1 MATTATI
8 TSTYNGVAAKDYI
21 STLVYSLDTVSKG
34 LVTLKTNIKGKQVVR
49 VMNVLP
55 TASDAHCS
63 FNPEGSVTIAERYI
77 EPKRIQY
84 DLELCILDFVD
95 DWNQALTGP
104 SANDNLPSDFET
116 YFTQRVLAK
125 IAEAENFKIFSGED
139 GTGSYD
145 GLETKMDA
153 DVNVIKPATPV
164 EIDESNVV
172 AELTK
177 MFKAIPVLVRRA
189 SDFKWIVAQNIAD
202 SYALALGAGNYL
214 QQLTTGDKPLNFNG
228 VALEVGDGVSDNVM
242 MAYSVQNVWL
252 GTAIEADWNDLTIL
266 DMRERTGDKTVRFS
280 LTLSADVN
288 YGIPTEVVF
297 YKGEPAPSV

>member
-1 MATTATI
+1 MATTTSI
-8 TSTYNGVAAKDYI
+8 TSTYNGQSAKDYI
-21 STLVYSLDTVSKG
+21 SSLVYSLDTFNKG

-55 TASDAHCS
+55 TASDAHCT
-63 FNPEGSVTIAERYI
+63 FNPQGSVTIGERYI

-84 DLELCILDFVD
+84 DLELCILDFID

-116 YFTQRVLAK
+116 YFVQRVLAK
-125 IAEAENFKIFSGED
+125 ISEAENFKIFSGVS
-139 GTGSYD
+139 GGGSYD
-145 GLETKMDA
+145 GLETKMLADA
-153 DVNVIKPATPV
+153 NVIKPATPAV
-164 EIDESNVV
+164 ITEANVV

-177 MFKAIPVLVRRA
+177 MFKAIPVLVRRQ
-189 SDFKWIVAQNIAD
+189 SDFKWVISQNIAD

-228 VALEVGDGVSDNVM
+228 IPLEVGDGVSDNTM
-242 MAYSVQNVWL
+242 MAYSVGNVWL
-252 GTAIEADWNDLTIL
+252 GTATEADWNDLTIL

-280 LTLSADVN
+280 LVFSVDVN
-288 YGIPTEVVF
+288 YGISEEVVF
-297 YKGEPAPSV
+297 YQPA

>member
-1 MATTATI
+1 MATTANI
-8 TSTYNGVAAKDYI
+8 TTTYNGALAKDYI
-21 STLVYSLDTVSKG
+21 SSLVYSLDTFNKG
-34 LVTLKTNIKGKQVVR
+34 LVTLKTNVKGKQVVR

-55 TASDAHCS
+55 QAGDASCTFAP
-63 FNPEGSVTIAERYI
+63 NGSVTVSERYI

-95 DWNQALTGP
+95 DWNQELTGP
-104 SANDNLPSDFET
+104 SANDNLPSDFEA

-125 IAEAENFKIFSGED
+125 ISEAENFKIFNGVD
-139 GTGSYD
+139 GVGSYD
-145 GLETKMDA
+145 GLETKMAADA
-153 DVNVIKPATPV
+153 NVIKPATPV
-164 EIDESNVV
+164 AITEANVV

-189 SDFKWIVAQNIAD
+189 SDFKWVVSQNIAD

-228 VALEVGDGVSDNVM
+228 VALEVGDGVSDNTM

-252 GTAIEADWNDLTIL
+252 ATAIEADWNDLTML

-280 LTLSADVN
+280 LTYSADVN
-288 YGIPTEVVF
+288 YGIAEEVVF
-297 YKGEPAPSV
+297 YKA

>member
-1 MATTATI
+1 MATTTNI
-8 TSTYNGVAAKDYI
+8 TTTYNGEAAKDYI
-21 STLVYSLDTVSKG
+21 SSLVYSLDTVSKG
-34 LVTLKTNIKGKQVVR
+34 LVTLKTNVKGKQVVR
-49 VMNVLP
+49 VMNVIP
-55 TASDAHCS
+55 TAGDASCS
-63 FNPEGSVTIAERYI
+63 FTPNGSVTIGERYV

-104 SANDNLPSDFET
+104 SANDNLPSDFEA

-125 IAEAENFKIFSGED
+125 ISEAENFKIFSGVD
-139 GTGSYD
+139 GIGSYD
-145 GLETKMDA
+145 GLETKMAADA
-153 DVNVIKPATPV
+153 DVIKPATPV
-164 EIDESNVV
+164 AITEANVI

-189 SDFKWIVAQNIAD
+189 SDFKWIVSQNIAD

-228 VALEVGDGVSDNVM
+228 VPLEVGDGVSDNTM
-242 MAYSVQNVWL
+242 FAYSVQNVWL
-252 GTAIEADWNDLTIL
+252 ATAIEADWNDLTML

-288 YGIPTEVVF
+288 YGIPEEIVF
-297 YKGEPAPSV
+297 YQPV